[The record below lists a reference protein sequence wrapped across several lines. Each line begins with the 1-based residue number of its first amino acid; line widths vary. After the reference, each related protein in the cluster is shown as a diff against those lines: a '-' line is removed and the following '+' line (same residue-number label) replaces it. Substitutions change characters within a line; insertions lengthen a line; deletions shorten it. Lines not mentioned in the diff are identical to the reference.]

1 MLFRS
6 FDESVLAPC
15 TLDITRLI
23 TSLFLA
29 VSEIKAFSVDPLALA
44 KRFIDSYST
53 ALSEG
58 KARWIERDTAKGLV
72 EELLDKAEESNRID
86 FLDKKAPIKNN
97 VRKIK
102 IKKDKT
108 LKVSSETSASV
119 KAAMKQFAQSQ
130 ENPEFF
136 DMIDVA
142 WRIAGTGSLG
152 LERYIVLVKGKGNGS
167 PDDNYLLDIKLAIE
181 PSLPQFLKDFPQ
193 WQWNNE
199 SQRIISNQ
207 KKIQAINPALL
218 NSLTI
223 DGKFFVMREYQPS
236 EEKIEI
242 SSSEL
247 NLDQKSL
254 EELIETLGK
263 VVAWSQLRSSG
274 RKGSANADA
283 LIEFAQNNR
292 WHQAVLEY
300 AQNYSQIVKAN
311 YEEFKQNLE

>member
-1 MLFRS
+1 MCSSDPLSWICGDLHLENFGSYQGDNRLTYFDIND

-152 LERYIVLVKGKGNGS
+152 LERYIVLVKGKG
-167 PDDNYLLDIKLAIE
+167 
-181 PSLPQFLKDFPQ
+181 
-193 WQWNNE
+193 
-199 SQRIISNQ
+199 
-207 KKIQAINPALL
+207 KI
-218 NSLTI
+218 
-223 DGKFFVMREYQPS
+223 
-236 EEKIEI
+236 
-242 SSSEL
+242 
-247 NLDQKSL
+247 
-254 EELIETLGK
+254 
-263 VVAWSQLRSSG
+263 G
-274 RKGSANADA
+274 RA
-283 LIEFAQNNR
+283 
-292 WHQAVLEY
+292 HV
-300 AQNYSQIVKAN
+300 
-311 YEEFKQNLE
+311 